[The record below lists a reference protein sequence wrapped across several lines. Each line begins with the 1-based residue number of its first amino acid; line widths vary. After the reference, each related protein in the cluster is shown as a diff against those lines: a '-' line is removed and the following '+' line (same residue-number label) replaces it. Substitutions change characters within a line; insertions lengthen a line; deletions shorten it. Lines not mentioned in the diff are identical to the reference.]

1 MGNNLSLAA
10 HIPDAH
16 VRIYR
21 NILQIQAPQTR
32 LQMLETLLAGQ
43 EYVASVKQAGLYGP
57 VLSYISSIRRG
68 EPAFLPGE
76 KASSGNQQLQQ
87 FQNSGIP
94 QNQNF
99 NNSANQNFR
108 GQGQSQNSPAGRI
121 PEITNSKLYSGN
133 SGTSGNS
140 LIHKSGD
147 PGEHAKAITFFSQ
160 CLQILGLE
168 EEVALNED
176 LLKGAYKKASLRAH
190 PDKGGSEQAFDQVT
204 RAYAYLGE
212 ILRRVRGGRN
222 EMVNVTEES
231 PARIMGTRDQ
241 NSEQWKMAEPVKLNP
256 KSLNMNLFN
265 KVFEETRLPDPDG
278 DGYGDWLK
286 DANSN
291 SGNSQNSKFNGKF
304 NRSVFNEAFEQEI
317 KARNSG
323 SGGFGGSGGSG
334 GQSLA
339 NRQPEA
345 LVMAPNLGIEL
356 GRERPEDFT
365 GANLN
370 GLKYTDLK
378 KAYTEESTFSHQVSD
393 VRVQNKSFD
402 SAALERKSAPA
413 PLSNAEME
421 QIQEGE
427 RRMAQ
432 RQAQQASRISEE
444 DRRIS
449 EHFAKMQRYVITNN

>member
-1 MGNNLSLAA
+1 
-10 HIPDAH
+10 
-16 VRIYR
+16 
-21 NILQIQAPQTR
+21 
-32 LQMLETLLAGQ
+32 MLETLLSGQ

-68 EPAFLPGE
+68 EAAFLPGE
-76 KASSGNQQLQQ
+76 KPAAGQQQLQHY
-87 FQNSGIP
+87 NDSGAGQTSYGGSGGPGGPMAQQRPSNTIV
-94 QNQNF
+94 NRGLMSNG
-99 NNSANQNFR
+99 SA
-108 GQGQSQNSPAGRI
+108 QGGHSAHAQQI
-121 PEITNSKLYSGN
+121 
-133 SGTSGNS
+133 
-140 LIHKSGD
+140 IHRSGD

-160 CLQILGLE
+160 CLQVLGLE

-176 LLKGAYKKASLRAH
+176 ALKAAYKKASLRAH

-222 EMVNVTEES
+222 EMVNVSEES
-231 PARIMGTRDQ
+231 PARLVGAREQ

-286 DANSN
+286 DANAN

-304 NRSVFNEAFEQEI
+304 NRTVFNEAFENEI
-317 KARNSG
+317 KSRNSG
-323 SGGFGGSGGSG
+323 NGGGRT
-334 GQSLA
+334 LA

-345 LVMAPNLGIEL
+345 LTMAPNLGIEL

-402 SAALERKSAPA
+402 SAASERKSAPA
-413 PLSNAEME
+413 PLSSAEME

-432 RQAQQASRISEE
+432 RQSQQAARISQE

>member
-21 NILQIQAPQTR
+21 NILQIQSPRTR
-32 LQMLETLLAGQ
+32 LQMLETLLSGQ

-68 EPAFLPGE
+68 EPAVLPGE
-76 KASSGNQQLQQ
+76 QANPGNQQLQQ
-87 FQNSGIP
+87 FQNSGNSGIS
-94 QNQNF
+94 QIQQF
-99 NNSANQNFR
+99 NNSAIPNFR
-108 GQGQSQNSPAGRI
+108 GQGQSQNSLAGRN
-121 PEITNSKLYSGN
+121 PELINVNSN
-133 SGTSGNS
+133 SNSNS

-147 PGEHAKAITFFSQ
+147 PGDHTKAITFFSQ

-168 EEVALNED
+168 EEVALNENA
-176 LLKGAYKKASLRAH
+176 LKAAYKKASFKAH

-222 EMVNVTEES
+222 EMVNVSEES
-231 PARIMGTRDQ
+231 PARLVGAREQ
-241 NSEQWKMAEPVKLNP
+241 NSEQWKMVEPVKLNP

-291 SGNSQNSKFNGKF
+291 SQNSQNSQNSKFNGKF

-317 KARNSG
+317 KTRNSG
-323 SGGFGGSGGSG
+323 FGNG
-334 GQSLA
+334 GQGRAGTLA

-345 LVMAPNLGIEL
+345 LIMAPNLGIEL
-356 GRERPEDFT
+356 GRERPEDYT

-402 SAALERKSAPA
+402 SAASERKSAPA

-421 QIQEGE
+421 QIHEGE

-432 RQAQQASRISEE
+432 RQAQQATRISEE
-444 DRRIS
+444 DRHIS